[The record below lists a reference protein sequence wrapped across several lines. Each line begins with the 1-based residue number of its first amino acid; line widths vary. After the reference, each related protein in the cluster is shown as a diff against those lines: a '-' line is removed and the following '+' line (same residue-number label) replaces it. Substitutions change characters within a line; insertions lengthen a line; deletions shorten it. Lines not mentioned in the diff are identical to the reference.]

1 MSLNPG
7 GIRKMLKKLLPLFI
21 LFISVY
27 GLPLEA
33 QDIGRETRVDSV
45 LASVNGEPITLLDV
59 LIESGRE
66 EMRLTSMFTGAR
78 LYSEIA
84 KLRRKVI
91 DEIIVRK
98 LVYDSY
104 KEKPFPIE
112 EQYIEDLLDSL
123 AVSMGGGTRSGL
135 LKKAKELGTTMTELR
150 EKVKE
155 KLAVDILL
163 AEFCDRPIYITPKE
177 VYEHYM
183 ANQKEWT
190 KPAKYELQLL
200 LVANDGG
207 RSGMDPE
214 TTCGKL
220 SEQLAGADAAR
231 FAQIVRDN
239 SDAANSESG
248 GSVGFVD
255 QDKLRPEF
263 AAVLKDVKAGA
274 IVGPVKT
281 PEGSYFLRVAS
292 IVPEEHIAFEKVS
305 EDIRR
310 KLDTRA
316 KNEMRSKYADNLKSR
331 ALIRYYF

>member
-1 MSLNPG
+1 MMKNLLTLW
-7 GIRKMLKKLLPLFI
+7 IFAFLLHALPLA
-21 LFISVY
+21 
-27 GLPLEA
+27 A

-66 EMRLTSMFTGAR
+66 EMRLASMFTGAR

-84 KLRRKVI
+84 KLRKEVI

-112 EQYIEDLLDSL
+112 EQYIENLMDSL
-123 AVSMGGGTRSGL
+123 AVSMGGGSRGGL

-163 AEFCDRPIYITPKE
+163 SEYCDRPIYITPKE
-177 VYEHYM
+177 VYEYYT
-183 ANQKEWT
+183 ANQKQWT
-190 KPAKYELQLL
+190 KPARYELQLL
-200 LVANDGG
+200 HIANDGG

-214 TTCGKL
+214 TTCRKL

-231 FAQIVRDN
+231 FARIVRDN

-248 GSVGFVD
+248 GNVGFVD

-263 AAVLKDVKAGA
+263 AAALKNIEAGR

-281 PEGSYFLRVAS
+281 PEGYYFIRLAS
-292 IVPEEHIAFEKVS
+292 IVPEERIAFEKAS
-305 EDIRR
+305 EEIRR
-310 KLDTRA
+310 QLDRKA
-316 KNEMRSKYADNLKSR
+316 KNEMRAKYADNLKSR

>member
-1 MSLNPG
+1 M
-7 GIRKMLKKLLPLFI
+7 KTLPTLIIFVFLI
-21 LFISVY
+21 CGTV
-27 GLPLEA
+27 PLSA

-66 EMRLTSMFTGAR
+66 EMRLASMFTGAR

-84 KLRRKVI
+84 KLRKQVI

-112 EQYIEDLLDSL
+112 EQYIENLMDSL
-123 AVSMGGGTRSGL
+123 AVSMGGGSRSGL
-135 LKKAKELGTTMTELR
+135 IKKAKELGTTMPELR

-163 AEFCDRPIYITPKE
+163 SEYCDRPIYITPKE
-177 VYEHYM
+177 VYDNYTAH
-183 ANQKEWT
+183 QKEWT

-200 LVANDGG
+200 HIANDGG
-207 RSGMDPE
+207 RSGANPE
-214 TTCGKL
+214 TTCKKL
-220 SEQLAGADAAR
+220 AEQFAKADEAL
-231 FAQIVRDN
+231 FTQMVRDN

-263 AAVLKDVKAGA
+263 AAAMRNVKPGQ

-281 PEGSYFLRVAS
+281 PEGYYFIRVAA
-292 IVPEEHIAFEKVS
+292 IVPEERIPFEKAS
-305 EDIRR
+305 EEIRR
-310 KLDTRA
+310 KLDMKA
-316 KNEMRSKYADNLKSR
+316 KNEMRAKYADNLKSK

>member
-1 MSLNPG
+1 MK
-7 GIRKMLKKLLPLFI
+7 KMIPFLVLTFLVSVLPLA
-21 LFISVY
+21 
-27 GLPLEA
+27 A

-84 KLRRKVI
+84 KLRKEVI

-112 EQYIEDLLDSL
+112 EQYIEDLMDSL
-123 AVSMGGGTRSGL
+123 AVSMGGGSRSGL
-135 LKKAKELGTTMTELR
+135 LKKAKELGTTLTELR

-163 AEFCDRPIYITPKE
+163 AEYCDRPIYITPKE
-177 VYEHYM
+177 VYEYYT

-200 LVANDGG
+200 HIANDGG
-207 RSGMDPE
+207 RSGLDAE
-214 TTCGKL
+214 TTCKKL
-220 SEQLAGADAAR
+220 SEQLANADAAR
-231 FAQIVRDN
+231 FTQLVKDN
-239 SDAANSESG
+239 SDAANSENG
-248 GSVGFVD
+248 GFVGFVD

-263 AAVLKDVKAGA
+263 AAALKDIAAGG
-274 IVGPVKT
+274 IIGPVKT
-281 PEGSYFLRVAS
+281 PEGYYFIRIVS
-292 IVPEEHIAFEKVS
+292 IVPEERIAFEKAS
-305 EDIRR
+305 DEIRR
-310 KLDTRA
+310 KLDFKA
-316 KNEMRSKYADNLKSR
+316 KNEMRTKYADNLKSK

>member
-1 MSLNPG
+1 M
-7 GIRKMLKKLLPLFI
+7 KMKKIWFPLFI
-21 LFISVY
+21 LTLLMHSV
-27 GLPLEA
+27 PAAA

-66 EMRLTSMFTGAR
+66 EMRLTSMFSGAR

-84 KLRRKVI
+84 KLRKEVI

-112 EQYIEDLLDSL
+112 EQYIEDLMDAL
-123 AVSMGGGTRSGL
+123 AVSMGSGSRAGL
-135 LKKAKELGTTMTELR
+135 QKKAKELGTTMTELR

-163 AEFCDRPIYITPKE
+163 SEFCDRPIYITPKE
-177 VYEHYM
+177 VYEHYT

-200 LVANDGG
+200 LVAGDGG

-214 TTCGKL
+214 TTCAKL
-220 SEQLAGADAAR
+220 SEQLAGADGAR
-231 FAQIVRDN
+231 FTQIVRDN

-263 AAVLKDVKAGA
+263 AAALKDAGAGA

-281 PEGSYFLRVAS
+281 PEGAYFIRVVS
-292 IVPEEHIAFEKVS
+292 IVPEERIAFEKAS
-305 EDIRR
+305 EEIRK
-310 KLDTRA
+310 KLDVRA
-316 KNEMRSKYADNLKSR
+316 KKEMRTKYAENLKSR

>member
-1 MSLNPG
+1 M
-7 GIRKMLKKLLPLFI
+7 KKLPALLIFAFLI
-21 LFISVY
+21 CGTIS
-27 GLPLEA
+27 LSA

-66 EMRLTSMFTGAR
+66 EMRLASMFSGAR

-84 KLRRKVI
+84 KLRKQVI

-112 EQYIEDLLDSL
+112 EQYIENLMDSL
-123 AVSMGGGTRSGL
+123 AVSMGGGSRGGL
-135 LKKAKELGTTMTELR
+135 IKKAKELGTTIPELR

-155 KLAVDILL
+155 KLSVDILL
-163 AEFCDRPIYITPKE
+163 SEYCDRPIYITPKE
-177 VYEHYM
+177 VYDYYTAH
-183 ANQKEWT
+183 QKEWT

-200 LVANDGG
+200 HIANDGG
-207 RSGMDPE
+207 RSGTDPE
-214 TTCGKL
+214 TTCKKL
-220 SEQLAGADAAR
+220 AEQLAKADETL
-231 FAQIVRDN
+231 FTQLVRDN

-263 AAVLKDVKAGA
+263 AAAMRNVKPGR
-274 IVGPVKT
+274 IVGPVRT
-281 PEGSYFLRVAS
+281 PEGYYFIRIAS
-292 IVPEEHIAFEKVS
+292 IVPEERIPFEKAS
-305 EDIRR
+305 EEIRR
-310 KLDTRA
+310 KLDMKA
-316 KNEMRSKYADNLKSR
+316 KNEMRAKYADNLKSK

>member
-1 MSLNPG
+1 M
-7 GIRKMLKKLLPLFI
+7 KKLPALIVFAFLICGTVPL
-21 LFISVY
+21 S
-27 GLPLEA
+27 A

-66 EMRLTSMFTGAR
+66 EMRLASMFSGAR

-84 KLRRKVI
+84 KLRKKVI

-112 EQYIEDLLDSL
+112 EQYIEDLMDSL
-123 AVSMGGGTRSGL
+123 AVSMGGGSRSGL
-135 LKKAKELGTTMTELR
+135 VKRAKELGTTMPELR

-163 AEFCDRPIYITPKE
+163 SEYCDRPIYITPKE
-177 VYEHYM
+177 VYDYYTEH
-183 ANQKEWT
+183 QKEWT

-200 LVANDGG
+200 HIANDGG
-207 RSGMDPE
+207 RSGPDPE
-214 TTCGKL
+214 TTCKRL
-220 SEQLAGADAAR
+220 AEQLAKADEAL
-231 FAQIVRDN
+231 FTQLVRDN

-248 GSVGFVD
+248 GSAGFVD

-263 AAVLKDVKAGA
+263 ASAMQNVKPGQ

-281 PEGSYFLRVAS
+281 PEGYYFIRITS
-292 IVPEEHIAFEKVS
+292 IVPEERIPFEKAS
-305 EDIRR
+305 EEIRR
-310 KLDTRA
+310 TLDMKA
-316 KNEMRSKYADNLKSR
+316 KNEMRAKYADNLKSR

>member
-1 MSLNPG
+1 MMKNLLTLL
-7 GIRKMLKKLLPLFI
+7 IFAFLLHALPLA
-21 LFISVY
+21 
-27 GLPLEA
+27 A

-66 EMRLTSMFTGAR
+66 EMRLASMFTGAR

-84 KLRRKVI
+84 KLRKEVI

-112 EQYIEDLLDSL
+112 EQYIENLMDSL
-123 AVSMGGGTRSGL
+123 AVSMGGGSRGGL

-150 EKVKE
+150 EKIKE

-163 AEFCDRPIYITPKE
+163 SEYCDRPIYITPKE
-177 VYEHYM
+177 VYEYYT
-183 ANQKEWT
+183 ANQKQWT
-190 KPAKYELQLL
+190 KPARYELQLL
-200 LVANDGG
+200 HIANDGG

-214 TTCGKL
+214 TTCRKL

-231 FAQIVRDN
+231 FARIVRDN

-248 GSVGFVD
+248 GNVGFVD

-263 AAVLKDVKAGA
+263 AAALKNIEAGR

-281 PEGSYFLRVAS
+281 PEGYYFIRLAS
-292 IVPEEHIAFEKVS
+292 IVPEERIAFEKAS
-305 EDIRR
+305 EEIRR
-310 KLDTRA
+310 QLDRKA
-316 KNEMRSKYADNLKSR
+316 KNEMRAKYADNLKSR

>member
-1 MSLNPG
+1 M
-7 GIRKMLKKLLPLFI
+7 KKLPALLIFAFLI
-21 LFISVY
+21 CGTIS
-27 GLPLEA
+27 LSA

-66 EMRLTSMFTGAR
+66 EMRLASMFSGAR

-84 KLRRKVI
+84 KLRKQVI

-112 EQYIEDLLDSL
+112 EQYIENLMDSL
-123 AVSMGGGTRSGL
+123 AVSMGGGSRGGL
-135 LKKAKELGTTMTELR
+135 IKKAKELGTTIPELR

-163 AEFCDRPIYITPKE
+163 SEYCDRPIYITPKE
-177 VYEHYM
+177 VYDYYTAH
-183 ANQKEWT
+183 QKEWT
-190 KPAKYELQLL
+190 KPEKYELQLL
-200 LVANDGG
+200 HIANDGG
-207 RSGMDPE
+207 RSGTDPE
-214 TTCGKL
+214 TTCKKL
-220 SEQLAGADAAR
+220 AEQLAKADETL
-231 FAQIVRDN
+231 FTQLVRDN

-263 AAVLKDVKAGA
+263 AAAMRNVKPGR
-274 IVGPVKT
+274 IVGPVRT
-281 PEGSYFLRVAS
+281 PEGYYFIRIVS
-292 IVPEEHIAFEKVS
+292 IVPEERIPFEKTS
-305 EDIRR
+305 EEIRR
-310 KLDTRA
+310 KLDMKA
-316 KNEMRSKYADNLKSR
+316 KNEMRAKYADNLKSK

>member
-1 MSLNPG
+1 M
-7 GIRKMLKKLLPLFI
+7 KKLIPFLVLTFLVSVLPLA
-21 LFISVY
+21 
-27 GLPLEA
+27 A

-84 KLRRKVI
+84 KLRKEVI

-112 EQYIEDLLDSL
+112 EQYIEDLMDSL
-123 AVSMGGGTRSGL
+123 AVSMGGGSRSGL
-135 LKKAKELGTTMTELR
+135 LKKAKELGTTLTELR

-163 AEFCDRPIYITPKE
+163 AEYCDRPIYITPKE
-177 VYEHYM
+177 VYEYYT

-200 LVANDGG
+200 HIANDGG
-207 RSGMDPE
+207 RSGLDAE
-214 TTCGKL
+214 TTCKKL
-220 SEQLAGADAAR
+220 SEQLANADAAR
-231 FAQIVRDN
+231 FTQLVKDN
-239 SDAANSESG
+239 SDAANSENG
-248 GSVGFVD
+248 GFVGFVD

-263 AAVLKDVKAGA
+263 AAALKDIAAGG
-274 IVGPVKT
+274 IIGPVKT
-281 PEGSYFLRVAS
+281 PEGYYFIRIVS
-292 IVPEEHIAFEKVS
+292 IVPEERIAFEKAS
-305 EDIRR
+305 DEIRR
-310 KLDTRA
+310 KLDFKA
-316 KNEMRSKYADNLKSR
+316 KNEMRTKYADNLKSK